1 MVPAGREGECLKII
15 QVENSSLADLLD
27 VLLGMTKGFDMPAG
41 AVMLMASPSYAATI
55 GTADY
60 AAEFVHASGR
70 LRSAF
75 MGGGG
80 VNVLHGVPFLLGGT
94 TNCAAIRIFAEI
106 EQWVTCPVTV
116 MTTSRQPAKHL
127 WQACALPSTP
137 IYTSTS

>member
-80 VNVLHGVPFLLGGT
+80 GQCLARGPL
-94 TNCAAIRIFAEI
+94 
-106 EQWVTCPVTV
+106 
-116 MTTSRQPAKHL
+116 PAWWHNEL
-127 WQACALPSTP
+127 CSH
-137 IYTSTS
+137 